1 LRVTALLAVLGLQFA
16 LLLFGRFEHL
26 QATGIQLMNFR
37 LDNPLYIAPLLLASP
52 MLLSSERD
60 FESMAKRL
68 SENGVPTAAGATLV
82 GKSGTK
88 HDFAL
93 AVTQPTGKAKLV
105 VDTALSVN
113 GVDETKVLAFYVKVF
128 DVGPERAILAV
139 SPKLTDR
146 ARALAREY
154 RIIVLENEAP
164 RKLVPMVAD
173 TVDKALNEPWKL

>member
-1 LRVTALLAVLGLQFA
+1 LKIRITLVALGLQLA
-16 LLLFGRFEHL
+16 LLLLGRFEQLQPSNVQFSHL
-26 QATGIQLMNFR
+26 QLSHALYLVPSLLTS
-37 LDNPLYIAPLLLASP
+37 PL
-52 MLLSSERD
+52 LLSSERD

-68 SENGVPTAAGATLV
+68 CETGVPAAAGATLV

-88 HDFAL
+88 HDFAF
-93 AVTQPTGKAKLV
+93 AITQPTGKAKLV

-128 DVGPERAILAV
+128 DIGPERAILAV

-173 TVDKALNEPWKL
+173 TVEKALNEPWKL

>member
-1 LRVTALLAVLGLQFA
+1 MRVGVLLAVLGLQ
-16 LLLFGRFEHL
+16 LVLVPLSRFQHIQPEHI
-26 QATGIQLMNFR
+26 QFMHIQLQHA
-37 LDNPLYIAPLLLASP
+37 LYVVPSLFASP
-52 MLLSSERD
+52 MLLSSEKD

-68 SENGVPTAAGATLV
+68 GESGVPATAGATLV

-93 AVTQPTGKAKLV
+93 AVTQPSGKAKLV

-139 SPKLTDR
+139 SPRLTDR
-146 ARALAREY
+146 AKSLAKEY

-173 TVDKALNEPWKL
+173 TVEKALNEPWKL

>member
-1 LRVTALLAVLGLQFA
+1 LKTEAILAVLGLQVA
-16 LLLFGRFEHL
+16 LLFLGWLPHPPSSHVQIMRFHWDHALYLVPSVFAPPLF
-26 QATGIQLMNFR
+26 
-37 LDNPLYIAPLLLASP
+37 
-52 MLLSSERD
+52 LSSERD

-68 SENGVPTAAGATLV
+68 SESGVPAAAGATLV

-146 ARALAREY
+146 AKALAKEY

-173 TVDKALNEPWKL
+173 TVEKALNEPWKL

>member
-1 LRVTALLAVLGLQFA
+1 LRVGILLAVLGLQFG
-16 LLLFGRFEHL
+16 LLSIGKL
-26 QATGIQLMNFR
+26 QQFQPVYVQLMHIQLEHAFYVI
-37 LDNPLYIAPLLLASP
+37 PSLLAFP
-52 MLLSSERD
+52 LLLSSERD

-68 SENGVPTAAGATLV
+68 SEAGVPATAGATLV
-82 GKSGTK
+82 GKSGTR
-88 HDFAL
+88 HDFAF

-105 VDTALSVN
+105 VDTALSVD

-146 ARALAREY
+146 AKALAREY

-164 RKLVPMVAD
+164 RKLVPMVAE
-173 TVDKALNEPWKL
+173 TVEKALNEPWKL

>member
-1 LRVTALLAVLGLQFA
+1 MKLKFVLAVLGLQVA
-16 LLLFGRFEHL
+16 LIPLTHFMHAQQGP
-26 QATGIQLMNFR
+26 IQLIQFH
-37 LDNPLYIAPLLLASP
+37 LDRAMFVIPSLLASP
-52 MLLSSERD
+52 FLLSSERD

-68 SENGVPTAAGATLV
+68 SETGVPAAAGAILV

-88 HDFAL
+88 HDFAF

-128 DVGPERAILAV
+128 DVAPERAILAV

-146 ARALAREY
+146 AKALAREY

-173 TVDKALNEPWKL
+173 TVEKALNEPWKL